1 MTGTDKEKIDLLEKR
16 RFECDPFSDEY
27 FTVLKVLTIL
37 YYTYGLYRDA
47 SNTLHFLDG
56 RNDAPEWVNLHILAI
71 NIQLK
76 EIARNY
82 FKSPKNHLF
91 PRLEKIS
98 ENSEK
103 IEQRNNIFQE
113 ALHIFVNGFYKDDFK
128 EIDLK
133 AFHEKLLSF
142 GLNDC
147 RSWKNVVEA
156 FISDEA
162 KRLSYLPPASS
173 GNDETEAD
181 EAETIEEEESKT
193 EIIPESTTIPFEP
206 GTETS
211 VAPETIS
218 EESVPSLIPEEKISQ
233 KRKKVLI
240 VGYFKGRI

>member
-27 FTVLKVLTIL
+27 FTVLKDLTTL
-37 YYTYGLYRDA
+37 YYKYGLYRDA

-82 FKSPKNHLF
+82 FKSPKNHFF

-173 GNDETEAD
+173 GNDETEED
-181 EAETIEEEESKT
+181 EAETIETEESKT
-193 EIIPESTTIPFEP
+193 EIIPEIATVSIEPEIETLAEPEIIPEKSASSF
-206 GTETS
+206 
-211 VAPETIS
+211 
-218 EESVPSLIPEEKISQ
+218 IPEEKTSQ
-233 KRKKVLI
+233 KRKK
-240 VGYFKGRI
+240 F